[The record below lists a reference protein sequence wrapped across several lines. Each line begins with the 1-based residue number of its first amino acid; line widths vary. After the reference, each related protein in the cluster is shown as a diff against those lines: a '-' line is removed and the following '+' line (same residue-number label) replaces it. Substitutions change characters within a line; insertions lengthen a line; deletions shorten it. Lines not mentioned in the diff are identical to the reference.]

1 MTPSP
6 SPTFVFVLGTG
17 RCGSTLVHDV
27 LARHPGVGSLLNV
40 EDRLGSQVS
49 GRWGQAIYRRLPVRF
64 TEKGRARLAPSE
76 GYEIL
81 ERRVSPV
88 LSRPVRDLV
97 ADDATPWLSERVRDF
112 FDRLGAARRSPVVL
126 HKFTGW
132 PRARFLH
139 AVLPSARFV
148 HVVRD
153 GRAVANSL
161 LQMPWWRGYEGPEAW
176 GWGPLPDL
184 DEKEW
189 EASGR
194 SFPVLAALQWRLL
207 MDAFEDA
214 QAEVPAELWHEV
226 RFEEFVDAP
235 REQTRSLLEFAGLTW
250 TDAFE
255 RNFRH
260 HRFRTARKDAYL
272 RDLGRRDLEDV
283 EGVLADRLER
293 LGYLG
298 APSGGGID
306 R

>member
-6 SPTFVFVLGTG
+6 SPGFVFVLGTG

-81 ERRVSPV
+81 ERRVSPI

-97 ADDATPWLSERVRDF
+97 ADDATPWLADRVRDF
-112 FDRLGAARRSPVVL
+112 FDQLATARRTPVVL

-139 AVLPSARFV
+139 AVLPAARFV
-148 HVVRD
+148 HVIRD

-161 LQMPWWRGYEGPEAW
+161 LQMPWWRGYEGPDAW

-214 QAEVPAELWHEV
+214 RAEVPAELWHEV

-235 REQTRSLLEFAGLTW
+235 RDETRSLLEFVGLTW

-260 HRFRTARKDAYL
+260 HRFRTARKDAFL
-272 RDLGRRDLEDV
+272 RDLDRRDLEDV
-283 EGVLADRLER
+283 ERVLGDRLER

-298 APSGGGID
+298 APGGGGVTT
-306 R
+306 